1 MPLRRGYEGVSQ
13 YCLLI
18 QQSQM
23 PPYHQMFGNTLLIM
37 RSHMLPSGAAV
48 TPAEFTHVN
57 RTATQMTI
65 NILNQLV
72 VSVELCSSRAISLN
86 QISFPNEIT
95 RFINRGNQV
104 DLIVLEPGKA
114 FNLTAHGIPF
124 LHNSLFYSV
133 RKVY

>member
-1 MPLRRGYEGVSQ
+1 M
-13 YCLLI
+13 
-18 QQSQM
+18 
-23 PPYHQMFGNTLLIM
+23 
-37 RSHMLPSGAAV
+37 
-48 TPAEFTHVN
+48 
-57 RTATQMTI
+57 

-95 RFINRGNQV
+95 RFVNRGNRV

-124 LHNSLFYSV
+124 LNKSFIYSV
-133 RKVY
+133 DGR